1 MTYDSSQ
8 QRLGRESSLS
18 IQSKRVGGLRGTV
31 FAQGVGEL
39 AEVWWAVETV
49 EYERVPRKIPTFST
63 QSLALCCCSRAGG
76 ALSLARPSPLGPSA
90 HRGLSLPVQS
100 TQRGVQFTICVIKHT
115 KHSDCINKTK
125 LQSISRSQAAPGH
138 TLHALRTSH
147 SYYLHNATQYP
158 VLQRWEKPKFSHW
171 FPHPWTFVHFSSQKG

>member
-1 MTYDSSQ
+1 MVGTGKPSAFVDCIEEASGPASRQHSS
-8 QRLGRESSLS
+8 RDWTLEEVLL
-18 IQSKRVGGLRGTV
+18 KTLHLLRRDRGPRQGPPHAGTEPV
-31 FAQGVGEL
+31 RQPRAQ
-39 AEVWWAVETV
+39 
-49 EYERVPRKIPTFST
+49 PR
-63 QSLALCCCSRAGG
+63 
-76 ALSLARPSPLGPSA
+76 ALS
-90 HRGLSLPVQS
+90 HRGSLPVQS

-138 TLHALRTSH
+138 TSHALRMSH